1 MLGQTKIRIK
11 RLSFSYFDNMVL
23 DAVNAEFREN
33 RITSI
38 VGPSGQGKSSLLSIL
53 NRLWE
58 GIPGAAMSGEVEIN
72 FNGRFENIYARD
84 YDSVALRRRVGLI
97 FQTPNALPMSI
108 EKNTAFPLK
117 LLGVKDRDLV
127 REKIR
132 KALEQAFL
140 WDEVKGRLG
149 DDGRSLS
156 VGQQQ
161 RLCIARA
168 LVLDPEIL
176 MLDEPTS
183 SLDPLACEMIE
194 DLLLILKNECTVVL
208 VSHYQEQVA
217 RISDEVFQ
225 LADRRLSPVTRQ
237 VD

>member
-1 MLGQTKIRIK
+1 MQGQTKIRIK
-11 RLSFSYFDNMVL
+11 RLSFSYFNNMVL
-23 DAVNAEFREN
+23 DGVNAEFREN

-58 GIPGAAMSGEVEIN
+58 GIPGASMSGEVEIN

-108 EKNTAFPLK
+108 EKNVAFPLK

-225 LADRRLSPVTRQ
+225 LVSGQLLPAKNGR
-237 VD
+237 